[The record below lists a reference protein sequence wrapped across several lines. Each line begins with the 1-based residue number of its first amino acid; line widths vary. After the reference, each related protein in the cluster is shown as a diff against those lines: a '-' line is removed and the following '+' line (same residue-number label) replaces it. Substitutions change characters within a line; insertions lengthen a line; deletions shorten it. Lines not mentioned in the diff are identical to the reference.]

1 MTGGQAL
8 LALVVLAPLVGAA
21 AVVPARR
28 VAGGPAGIALAAAG
42 VSVVAALG
50 LLVVAPPWERAGDS
64 VGVDLPWADLLGSRL
79 RLGWD
84 GITAPLVVLTT
95 VLVLLCVLHL
105 RWSDDG
111 RDEHDRDDH
120 HRPGHADGGGATA
133 VHRAPTDAHP
143 VLLACL
149 LLVGAGAVAT
159 FLARDLVVFFVAFE
173 TVLVPMWFVVAR
185 FGDASGRPGER
196 DGAAARSA
204 AATRFVL
211 FTAAGSAV
219 MLVGIV
225 LLAVRAGTTDMVE
238 LARVAPG
245 LDAGTQAAVAAFLLV
260 GLGVKVPVWP
270 LHSWLPPAHTIAP
283 TVGSVLLAGVLL
295 KLGSY
300 GLVRLVA
307 GLVPDGL
314 ARWAVPLAAV
324 GAVGVLWGGLVCLVE
339 RDLKRLVAFSSV
351 SHMGFVALGVA
362 SGTPEGLQGAL
373 FVGVAHGVVTGLLFF
388 VVGMLKHRTHTADL
402 HLLGPGLRDR
412 SPRLGWVLALGAIA
426 GLGLPGLAGFWGEV
440 LALVGVWRGEALLGV
455 AGAVGFTVAAALGT
469 ALAAAYLLRV
479 LYLVWHGPSRPEAA
493 EPATGSVE
501 RPDAAA
507 TSGGRHGAVA
517 VSEVADLDRGE
528 QVVVAPLVV
537 ASVALGVLPW
547 VLLSLTGP
555 AVRLLLEAGA
565 R

>member
-1 MTGGQAL
+1 MTGGEL
-8 LALVVLAPLVGAA
+8 LLVAAPTVPLVGAA
-21 AVVPARR
+21 ATLLTRRFPGVPST
-28 VAGGPAGIALAAAG
+28 VALASAVLGAL
-42 VSVVAALG
+42 VAVG
-50 LLVVAPPWERAGDS
+50 LLLVAPPWREAGDS
-64 VGVDLPWADLLGSRL
+64 VAVDLPWADLLGSRL

-84 GITAPLVVLTT
+84 GITAPLVVLTA

-105 RWSDDG
+105 RWTSDG
-111 RDEHDRDDH
+111 HDPAAGPSH
-120 HRPGHADGGGATA
+120 G
-133 VHRAPTDAHP
+133 TDAHDAP
-143 VLLACL
+143 RDDAPRDDAPRDDAPPALLAAL
-149 LLVGAGAVAT
+149 LLVGSGAVAT
-159 FLARDLVVFFVAFE
+159 FVARDLLLFFVAFE

-185 FGDASGRPGER
+185 FGDASARPGER
-196 DGAAARSA
+196 DGVAARSS

-211 FTAAGSAV
+211 YTAAGSAV
-219 MLVGIV
+219 MLIGLV
-225 LLAVRAGTTDMVE
+225 LLAVRTGTTDMLE
-238 LARVAPG
+238 IARVAPD
-245 LDAGTQAAVAAFLLV
+245 LDTGTQAAVALFLLL

-314 ARWAVPLAAV
+314 ARWSVPLAAV
-324 GAVGVLWGGLVCLVE
+324 GVVGVLWGGLVCLVE

-351 SHMGFVALGVA
+351 AHMGFVALGVA

-402 HLLGPGLRDR
+402 HSLGSGLRDR
-412 SPRLGWVLALGAIA
+412 SPRLGWVLALGCIA

-440 LALVGVWRGEALLGV
+440 LALVGTWRGGERLGGV
-455 AGAVGFTVAAALGT
+455 GAVAFTVAAAVGT

-479 LYLVWHGPSRPEAA
+479 LYLVWHGPGQGPDGHAGTTEA
-493 EPATGSVE
+493 
-501 RPDAAA
+501 
-507 TSGGRHGAVA
+507 H
-517 VSEVADLDRGE
+517 DLRRGE
-528 QVVVAPLVV
+528 QVVLAPLVL
-537 ASVALGVLPW
+537 ASVAFGVLPW
-547 VLLSLTGP
+547 LLLSLTGP

-565 R
+565 G

>member
-8 LALVVLAPLVGAA
+8 LALVVAAPLLGVVAVLAVRRTPGAPAA
-21 AVVPARR
+21 A
-28 VAGGPAGIALAAAG
+28 ALAAAG
-42 VSVVAALG
+42 TSVAAALG
-50 LLVVAPPWERAGDS
+50 LLVVVPPWERAGDS
-64 VGVDLPWADLLGSRL
+64 VRIDLPWADLLGSRL

-84 GITAPLVVLTT
+84 GISAPLVVLTT
-95 VLVLLCVLHL
+95 VLVVLCVLHL
-105 RWSDDG
+105 RWSGDG
-111 RDEHDRDDH
+111 RDPVDAEGTDS
-120 HRPGHADGGGATA
+120 A
-133 VHRAPTDAHP
+133 RAGAHP
-143 VLLACL
+143 ALLACL
-149 LLVGAGAVAT
+149 LVVGAGAVAT
-159 FLARDLVVFFVAFE
+159 FLARDLIVFFVAFE

-185 FGDASGRPGER
+185 FGDPTGRPGER

-219 MLVGIV
+219 MLVGIL
-225 LLAVRAGTTDMVE
+225 LLAVRAGTTDLVE
-238 LARVAPG
+238 LARVAPV
-245 LDAGTQAAVAAFLLV
+245 LDGGTQAAVAAFLIV

-351 SHMGFVALGVA
+351 AHMGFVALGVA

-412 SPRLGWVLALGAIA
+412 SPRLGWVLALGAVA

-440 LALVGVWRGEALLGV
+440 LALIGVWRGDALLGR

-479 LYLVWHGPSRPEAA
+479 LYLVWHGPSRPEVA

-501 RPDAAA
+501 RVGAHQAAGQRA
-507 TSGGRHGAVA
+507 PAAGEAVA
-517 VSEVADLDRGE
+517 VSEVADLGAGE
-528 QVVVAPLVV
+528 QVVLAPLVV

-547 VLLSLTGP
+547 LLLSLTGP
-555 AVRLLLEAGA
+555 AVRLLLQAGA
-565 R
+565 G